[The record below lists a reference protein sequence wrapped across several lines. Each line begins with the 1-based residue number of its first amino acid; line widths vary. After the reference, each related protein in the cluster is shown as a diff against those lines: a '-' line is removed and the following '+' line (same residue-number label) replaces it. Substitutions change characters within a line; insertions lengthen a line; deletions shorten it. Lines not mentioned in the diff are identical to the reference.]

1 VIAACS
7 SGVLAP
13 ILVPGCAI
21 PVHEVGGGG
30 GGGGAGGG
38 EPGTRVIISRRFD
51 AHVSVLSALF
61 RFPFLRVCRLAA
73 SKNAINSS
81 RVKRSLFG
89 ATHSIAS
96 STNLKFVAGSRSQP
110 TINDDFISFDLL

>member
-1 VIAACS
+1 MIAACS
-7 SGVLAP
+7 SAVLAP
-13 ILVPGCAI
+13 IVLPGCAV
-21 PVHEVGGGG
+21 PVHDVG

-38 EPGTRVIISRRFD
+38 ETGTRVITSRRFD
-51 AHVSVLSALF
+51 AHVRVLSALF

-81 RVKRSLFG
+81 RVKGSLFG

-96 STNLKFVAGSRSQP
+96 STNLKFVAGSRSHP
-110 TINDDFISFDLL
+110 KINDDFISFDLL